1 MYIKKPRNQFLQND
15 NNHDWDEE
23 LIVLM
28 ILLLHQSMKRFSIR
42 SMDLHIK
49 PTPDPILSS
58 FLGRDCSRKFL
69 YHSTC
74 LIFGSWNL
82 ALEEAGIKTTKSP
95 GNKFWTSFLI
105 IKCIEELHSVQ
116 HPLTV
121 KAIWRDRS
129 RKTSDVLSKVIG
141 KKTTG
146 SALHDAA
153 RRIIGSWDKALKE
166 AGLDVQTV
174 KEKPFWSRS
183 KVISIIHV
191 LHKSGIPLN
200 AKSISRN
207 KNRKTKNLIEQ
218 KIGKPRTGRS
228 LYGGAY
234 RTFGSWDRALSEAGI
249 SSKDIRHVDFFWKKS
264 SIKRILNILSELE
277 VPINSNS
284 LRSDNS
290 EQTKKIIYNYTGR
303 MECGSKIYRVAY
315 KMHGRWD
322 EVLKHSGFKLSH
334 IRKCGLPCEKNKE
347 RIVKYIRLLNKH
359 EYSLNHSALKRQT
372 ERMMMLTEDTY
383 GNPITGKSLLVAAIG
398 IFGSWNEALWEAGL
412 DPSEISLRSRAKASS
427 VPVTL
432 SQREDVQ
439 LSDGR
444 KISRFVGNPAKSPE
458 EMLVE
463 RENAVDLNSIINSL
477 SPKDRELAESI
488 FDAVLQIHHY
498 KNQDD
503 LIKHIV
509 MKTDKNI
516 SEKEIRALFKRMVLA
531 KNSFEPSLPS

>member
-1 MYIKKPRNQFLQND
+1 MIYIKKPRIQFLQND
-15 NNHDWDEE
+15 NSHDWDEE
-23 LIVLM
+23 LITLM
-28 ILLLHQSMKRFSIR
+28 ILLLHQSMRRFSIR
-42 SMDLHIK
+42 SMDLHIR

-69 YHSTC
+69 YHAAC
-74 LIFGSWNL
+74 VYFGSWNS

-95 GNKFWTSFLI
+95 SNKFWSSSLI
-105 IKCIEELHSVQ
+105 IKCIEELRSVH

-129 RKTSDVLSKVIG
+129 TKTSNVLSKVVG

-146 SALHDAA
+146 SSLHDAA
-153 RRIIGSWDKALKE
+153 RRIIGSWDKALLE
-166 AGLDVQTV
+166 AGIDVQSV

-183 KVISIIHV
+183 KVISVIHV

-207 KNRKTKNLIEQ
+207 KNRLTKNLIEQ

-228 LYGGAY
+228 LFGGAY
-234 RTFGSWDRALSEAGI
+234 RAFGSWDRALSEAGI
-249 SSKDIRHVDFFWKKS
+249 CSKDIRQVDFFWKKS
-264 SIKRILNILSELE
+264 SIKRILRILSELD

-290 EQTKKIIYNYTGR
+290 EQTKEIVYNYTGQ

-315 KMHGRWD
+315 KLHGRWD

-347 RIVKYIRLLNKH
+347 QIVKYIRLLSKN

-372 ERMMMLTEDTY
+372 DKMMLLTEDNF
-383 GNPITGKSLLVAAIG
+383 GSPITGNSLLVAAAG

-412 DPSEISLRSRAKASS
+412 DPSAITLRSRTRGSS
-427 VPVTL
+427 LPVTL
-432 SQREDVQ
+432 GQREDVQ
-439 LSDGR
+439 VNGER
-444 KISRFVGNPAKSPE
+444 RISRFAGNPAKRGFTRRT
-458 EMLVE
+458 
-463 RENAVDLNSIINSL
+463 REC
-477 SPKDRELAESI
+477 R
-488 FDAVLQIHHY
+488 
-498 KNQDD
+498 
-503 LIKHIV
+503 
-509 MKTDKNI
+509 
-516 SEKEIRALFKRMVLA
+516 
-531 KNSFEPSLPS
+531 

>member
-1 MYIKKPRNQFLQND
+1 MIYIKKPRIQFLQND
-15 NNHDWDEE
+15 NSHDWDEE
-23 LIVLM
+23 LITLM
-28 ILLLHQSMKRFSIR
+28 ILLLHQSMRRFSIR
-42 SMDLHIK
+42 SMDLHIR

-69 YHSTC
+69 YHAAC
-74 LIFGSWNL
+74 VYFGSWNS

-95 GNKFWTSFLI
+95 SNKFWSSSLI
-105 IKCIEELHSVQ
+105 IKCIEELRSVH

-129 RKTSDVLSKVIG
+129 TKTSNVLSKVVG

-146 SALHDAA
+146 SSLHDAA
-153 RRIIGSWDKALKE
+153 RRIIGSWDKALME
-166 AGLDVQTV
+166 AGIDVQSV
-174 KEKPFWSRS
+174 KEKPFWSKS
-183 KVISIIHV
+183 KVISVIHV

-207 KNRKTKNLIEQ
+207 KNRLTKNLIEQ

-228 LYGGAY
+228 LFGGAY
-234 RTFGSWDRALSEAGI
+234 RAFGSWDRALSEAGI
-249 SSKDIRHVDFFWKKS
+249 CSKDIRQVDFFWKKS
-264 SIKRILNILSELE
+264 SIKRILRILSELD

-290 EQTKKIIYNYTGR
+290 EQTKEIVYNYTGQ

-315 KMHGRWD
+315 KLHGRWD

-347 RIVKYIRLLNKH
+347 KIVKYIRLLSKN

-372 ERMMMLTEDTY
+372 DKMMLLTEDNF
-383 GNPITGKSLLVAAIG
+383 GSPITGNSLLVAAAG

-412 DPSEISLRSRAKASS
+412 DPSAITLRSRTRGSS
-427 VPVTL
+427 LPVTL
-432 SQREDVQ
+432 GQREDVQ
-439 LSDGR
+439 VNGER
-444 KISRFVGNPAKSPE
+444 RISRFAGNPTKSPE
-458 EMLVE
+458 DLLAE
-463 RENAVDLNSIINSL
+463 RESAADLNSIMNSL
-477 SPKDRELAESI
+477 SSKDRELAETI
-488 FDAVLQIHHY
+488 FDTVLQIHHY

-516 SEKEIRALFKRMVLA
+516 SEGEIKELFSRMVLA
-531 KNSFEPSLPS
+531 KKSNQS